1 MFENKNQEVQT
12 VNTLIKSYESILSQ
26 LRNKEKEYVLQKRKE
41 EYERIRPPVD
51 KWWELKSQK
60 FTEEERRNRMILKA
74 TPQYF
79 EKLNVLQDPD
89 LY

>member
-12 VNTLIKSYESILSQ
+12 VNTLIKSYESILGQ
-26 LRNKEKEYVLQKRKE
+26 LRNKEKEYVLQKRRE
-41 EYERIRPPVD
+41 EYERIRPPID

-60 FTEEERRNRMILKA
+60 FTDEERRNRMVLKA

-79 EKLNVLQDPD
+79 DKLNVLQDPD